1 MGKIIENRDTR
12 FSIVGNTMLQDP
24 DLSLK
29 AKGLAALIFSLGD
42 GWEIS
47 IERLMVYSRDGKDA
61 TKAAVQ
67 ELEKAG
73 YLAREQTRDP
83 KGLLG
88 DMDYRISDYPMAIN
102 PLTEY
107 PTTDNPPTN
116 KITINKE
123 TSYKETRNDISTPL
137 RSVDNHMA
145 PSENPVGIQSAAVEG
160 PKAKKSPA
168 KITRKEVERVL
179 IEEGLDASEEL
190 VEAIWGWKESRDR
203 LKKPLTDR
211 GLSLAIRRAKKIYLE
226 DSSHPIS
233 EIFDVSTQNGWVG
246 IFPVRTEYA
255 NGLTDRDYAKA
266 RLWGKGLDHQAGYTF
281 KAEHGEL

>member
-107 PTTDNPPTN
+107 PTTDKPPTN

-137 RSVDNHMA
+137 RSVDNHMT
-145 PSENPVGIQSAAVEG
+145 PSENPIGIQSSAEED

-246 IFPVRTEYA
+246 IFHVRTEYA

>member
-24 DLSLK
+24 GLSLK

-47 IERLMVYSRDGKDA
+47 IERLMAYSKDGKDA

-83 KGLLG
+83 RGLLG
-88 DMDYRISDYPMAIN
+88 DMDYRISDYPMTIN

-107 PTTDNPPTN
+107 PTTDKPPTN

-123 TSYKETRNDISTPL
+123 TSYKETCNDISTPL
-137 RSVDNHMA
+137 RSVDNHRT
-145 PSENPVGIQSAAVEG
+145 PSENPVGIQDSAKEVS
-160 PKAKKSPA
+160 KT
-168 KITRKEVERVL
+168 KITRNKIERVL
-179 IEEGLDASEEL
+179 KEEGLDVSEEL

-203 LKKPLTDR
+203 LKKSLTDR
-211 GLSLAIRRAKKIYLE
+211 ALTLAIRKAKKIYLE
-226 DSSHPIS
+226 DPSHPIS
-233 EIFDVSTQNGWVG
+233 EIFDTSTQNGWAGV
-246 IFPVRTEYA
+246 FPVRTEYA

-266 RLWGKGLDHQAGYTF
+266 RLWGKGLDHQSGYTF
-281 KAEHGEL
+281 EAEHGEL

>member
-137 RSVDNHMA
+137 RSVDNHMT

-233 EIFDVSTQNGWVG
+233 EIFDASTQNGWVG

>member
-168 KITRKEVERVL
+168 KITLKEVERV
-179 IEEGLDASEEL
+179 I
-190 VEAIWGWKESRDR
+190 I
-203 LKKPLTDR
+203 
-211 GLSLAIRRAKKIYLE
+211 
-226 DSSHPIS
+226 
-233 EIFDVSTQNGWVG
+233 
-246 IFPVRTEYA
+246 
-255 NGLTDRDYAKA
+255 
-266 RLWGKGLDHQAGYTF
+266 
-281 KAEHGEL
+281 

>member
-107 PTTDNPPTN
+107 PTTDKPPTN

-137 RSVDNHMA
+137 RSVDNHMT
-145 PSENPVGIQSAAVEG
+145 PSENPVGIQSSAEEG